1 MNIGVLGLGK
11 MGSFHLNKLRTLYPS
26 QAISTF
32 DTNNERST
40 CQDLKQFLY
49 EVDAAI
55 IASPTPTHYTYAK
68 AALEAGVHV
77 LVEKPIC
84 EKVEE
89 AEELIEISERNHL
102 IFAVGFIERFRLK
115 HFLKEEILSYP
126 LTLETH
132 RESPQ
137 VGRDPSI
144 DVIMDLLVHD
154 IDLALSVI
162 KEDIVDIS
170 CSAKKEVTS
179 VWDEVAVELKFSKG
193 SKAKLFAS
201 RMAKVLNRTFEVEGK
216 FKFDF
221 TEAIAIDPLLEQT
234 KNFMASIES
243 KTPPLVTAGDGLK
256 SLEVVLKIQKKLATT
271 AATAEPHEIRI

>member
-1 MNIGVLGLGK
+1 VNIGVLGLGK
-11 MGSFHLNKLRTLYPS
+11 MGSFHLNKLRALFPS
-26 QAISTF
+26 QPISTF
-32 DTNNERST
+32 DTNNELSS
-40 CQDLKQFLY
+40 CKDLKQFLY

-55 IASPTPTHYTYAK
+55 IASPTPTHYAYAK

-84 EKVEE
+84 EKTEE

-102 IFAVGFIERFRLK
+102 ILAVGFIERFRLK
-115 HFLKEEILSYP
+115 YFLKEEALLFP

-132 RESPQ
+132 RESTQ

-154 IDLALSVI
+154 IDLVLSVV

-170 CSAKKEVTS
+170 CAAKKEVTS
-179 VWDEVAVELKFSKG
+179 VWDEVAVEIKFSKG

-201 RMAKVLNRTFEVEGK
+201 RIAKVLKRTFEVENK
-216 FKFDF
+216 IKFDF
-221 TEAIAIDPLLEQT
+221 TQAIAIDPLLEQT
-234 KNFMASIES
+234 KNFVASIES
-243 KTPPLVTAGDGLK
+243 KTQPLVTARDGLK
-256 SLEVVLKIQKKLATT
+256 SLEVVLKIQKKLAST
-271 AATAEPHEIRI
+271 AVTAEPHEIRL